1 MNYIIDEIE
10 DKVIDKLLELKK
22 IINYTYP
29 NIKVHIDI
37 PIIKYDSKSSRTLGY
52 YNPTKDTI
60 HLDLELLKEDTNL
73 YINNVV
79 THEYA
84 HYITQKLYGSFV
96 KPHGKEF
103 KSICRLF
110 GIDGRATIKGFN
122 NSKVI
127 ENRRVKRNIK
137 RFAYTCDCG
146 YNHQISTI
154 THNRIQKGQYR
165 ACSICKS
172 ILRRA

>member
-1 MNYIIDEIE
+1 MKYTIDEIQ

-22 IINYTYP
+22 ITNDTYP
-29 NIKVHIDI
+29 NTKVLIDT
-37 PIIKYDSKSSRTLGY
+37 PIIKYDSKSTRTLGY
-52 YNPTKDTI
+52 YNPIKDTI
-60 HLDLELLKEDTNL
+60 HLDIELLKEYKEL
-73 YINNVV
+73 YIDTVLV
-79 THEYA
+79 HEYS
-84 HYITQKLYGSFV
+84 HYVTQKLYGSFV

-110 GIDGRATIKGFN
+110 GIDGKATIKGFN
-122 NSKVI
+122 SSKVI

-154 THNRIQKGQYR
+154 THNKIQNNQNI
-165 ACSICKS
+165 ICCLCNSK
-172 ILRRA
+172 LRRV